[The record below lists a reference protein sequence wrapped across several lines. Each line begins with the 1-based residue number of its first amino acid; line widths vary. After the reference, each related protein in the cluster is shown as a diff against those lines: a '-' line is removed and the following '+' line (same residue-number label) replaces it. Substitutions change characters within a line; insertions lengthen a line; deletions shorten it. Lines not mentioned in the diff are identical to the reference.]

1 VERKSINA
9 KAVPSVTAAV
19 HPGIAAARLRTV
31 KQVAN
36 HNSGPALLRHQ
47 QPNHH
52 TQPVYRQMAHV
63 AAPTASSVKAAR
75 SETVAAQVDIV
86 AILFNTAHKAGT
98 FPTTLLNP
106 YLLTL
111 G

>member
-1 VERKSINA
+1 VERKSTNA
-9 KAVPSVTAAV
+9 KTVASVTAAV
-19 HPGIAAARLRTV
+19 HPGTAATRLRTV

-52 TQPVYRQMAHV
+52 PQPVYRQMAHV
-63 AAPTASSVKAAR
+63 AAPKAPSIKAAR
-75 SETVAAQVDIV
+75 LETVAAQVDIV

-98 FPTTLLNP
+98 FPATLLNP
-106 YLLTL
+106 YLLTP